1 MNHVIIIGDSTHN
14 TLSAVRSCGEANIPQ
29 TLILVGNQDTCFV
42 RCSKYLRNNNL
53 FRICHLDQC
62 LSILTELQH
71 THQHATLITT
81 FDLAAEWVDAHE
93 PLLSKNFST
102 PCRGKQLAHLF
113 NKVEQCKLAAQCGL
127 AVPLSIVY
135 EKGAPFPK
143 NKVTYPFII
152 KPLISSAGEKS
163 DIHICKNE
171 GDLPIAFQQNSHCSQ
186 FLIQQFIDKE
196 YEINILGASTDRG
209 VVLGGGIHKIRHW
222 PPVIGAASFGIFKK
236 VTEFNINVDGIEEFI
251 KESNYHGPFSIE
263 LLHATD
269 GNNYFM
275 EMNFRNDGL
284 AYVATCAGAN
294 LHALYLNSS
303 YSIDWN
309 KFRPTYMMNYSID
322 FLYVKKKKITF
333 WRWIN
338 DCLKTRCFIN
348 LCFSDLAPLIAYYKL
363 KLSRKK

>member
-1 MNHVIIIGDSTHN
+1 MRD
-14 TLSAVRSCGEANIPQ
+14 
-29 TLILVGNQDTCFV
+29 
-42 RCSKYLRNNNL
+42 Y
-53 FRICHLDQC
+53 
-62 LSILTELQH
+62 
-71 THQHATLITT
+71 
-81 FDLAAEWVDAHE
+81 
-93 PLLSKNFST
+93 
-102 PCRGKQLAHLF
+102 
-113 NKVEQCKLAAQCGL
+113 
-127 AVPLSIVY
+127 
-135 EKGAPFPK
+135 
-143 NKVTYPFII
+143 
-152 KPLISSAGEKS
+152 
-163 DIHICKNE
+163 
-171 GDLPIAFQQNSHCSQ
+171 
-186 FLIQQFIDKE
+186 KE
-196 YEINILGASTDRG
+196 YEGKTIKELK
-209 VVLGGGIHKIRHW
+209 KIRDKSETEYLKMMDECTKSGLTFDEFTKM
-222 PPVIGAASFGIFKK
+222 VESVREEEYFADKYIRKK
-236 VTEFNINVDGIEEFI
+236 MEPTIDYGKEWKGLRMPIEEFI

-263 LLHATD
+263 LLHAID